1 MSFPVVQFGKW
12 FNYYRLPSVILKVR
26 ITIVPASQDYC
37 EADITYVLEQLVC
50 RRIFF
55 ISP

>member
-1 MSFPVVQFGKW
+1 MFFPVAQFGKW
-12 FNYYRLPSVILKVR
+12 FNYYHLHSVILKVR
-26 ITIVPASQDYC
+26 LTVLPIPQDYC
-37 EADITYVLEQLVC
+37 EADIIYVLEQLVC

>member
-12 FNYYRLPSVILKVR
+12 FNYYHLHSVILKVR
-26 ITIVPASQDYC
+26 KTIVPTLQDYC